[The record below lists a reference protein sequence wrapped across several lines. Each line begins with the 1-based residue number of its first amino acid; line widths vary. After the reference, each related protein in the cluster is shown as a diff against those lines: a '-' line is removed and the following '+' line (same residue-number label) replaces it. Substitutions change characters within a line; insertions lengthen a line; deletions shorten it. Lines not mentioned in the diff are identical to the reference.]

1 MDKCSNKRGGGSKA
15 FWTML
20 KKPAL
25 FWKGG
30 IPIPYHIKISMVHSK
45 SDQDISGYNAEFEVF
60 LYFYGESV
68 FSIISIFCLM
78 RFLYYRDLKC
88 TKTFTR
94 SWYCGW
100 RRTPAL
106 QKHQTFP
113 IHARQTPFCI
123 FVFLNLY
130 LHSKS
135 TRPSQAMPGK
145 HHFVFLSIF

>member
-1 MDKCSNKRGGGSKA
+1 
-15 FWTML
+15 
-20 KKPAL
+20 
-25 FWKGG
+25 
-30 IPIPYHIKISMVHSK
+30 MVHSK

-123 FVFLNLY
+123 FFYFLICSKQSYLTHARQVAFWFSDDSAEIMNNRIMHCTPKAPELPNHARQTSIVFFGWQCTQKLW
-130 LHSKS
+130 
-135 TRPSQAMPGK
+135 
-145 HHFVFLSIF
+145 IIE

>member
-1 MDKCSNKRGGGSKA
+1 
-15 FWTML
+15 
-20 KKPAL
+20 
-25 FWKGG
+25 
-30 IPIPYHIKISMVHSK
+30 MVHSK

-123 FVFLNLY
+123 FCI
-130 LHSKS
+130 
-135 TRPSQAMPGK
+135 
-145 HHFVFLSIF
+145 FVFVFALQKHQTFPIHARQTPFCIFFYFLICICTPKATVLPDPCQASSVLVFRWQCRNYE